1 MTQDSRPARGWSVS
15 AFQEFEPTFRM
26 PSSALHL
33 LQSCDSLEVSK
44 KRGKFKGR
52 RWGALERRQSNVDR
66 TIPGTC
72 QGYGV
77 ARGADRTA
85 ERANQLF
92 DDASQVARQGPCIAP
107 GADHDGQQAAAF
119 AGLSQPPRPGSVSP
133 DCRTP

>member
-1 MTQDSRPARGWSVS
+1 MFLPGYFTTGELKAGLARRISR
-15 AFQEFEPTFRM
+15 
-26 PSSALHL
+26 ALHV

-72 QGYGV
+72 QGHGV
-77 ARGADRTA
+77 ARGANRTA

-92 DDASQVARQGPCIAP
+92 DDASQVARQGPRIAP
-107 GADHDGQQAAAF
+107 GPDHDGQQAASVAR
-119 AGLSQPPRPGSVSP
+119 LSQPAGP
-133 DCRTP
+133 